1 VFVASVVASTVAYYV
16 IDAWLSGFRYRVD
29 ISFMVFLLS
38 ASMALAVAFLT
49 VALQSYKTASPNPGI
64 ALRYER

>member
-1 VFVASVVASTVAYYV
+1 
-16 IDAWLSGFRYRVD
+16 
-29 ISFMVFLLS
+29 MVFLLS